1 MIMIMNNIVFMMMM
15 MMTMNTIVVITSLTL
30 VAHSVASTSLADSL
44 VICRGM
50 SMHFSTKLS
59 THLVMRM
66 RREITMITL
75 MMTMSTSMDCYLVMV
90 TSLQVSSSSG
100 TFLHSSLR
108 GELENLEIII
118 FVIGVIMI
126 IEMQS
131 RSSSHLGVFVHWSI
145 SMYPHCSL

>member
-1 MIMIMNNIVFMMMM
+1 
-15 MMTMNTIVVITSLTL
+15 
-30 VAHSVASTSLADSL
+30 
-44 VICRGM
+44 
-50 SMHFSTKLS
+50 
-59 THLVMRM
+59 
-66 RREITMITL
+66 MITL

-145 SMYPHCSL
+145 SMYPHCSLKNEIFSDDHLLAKLLMANDGH